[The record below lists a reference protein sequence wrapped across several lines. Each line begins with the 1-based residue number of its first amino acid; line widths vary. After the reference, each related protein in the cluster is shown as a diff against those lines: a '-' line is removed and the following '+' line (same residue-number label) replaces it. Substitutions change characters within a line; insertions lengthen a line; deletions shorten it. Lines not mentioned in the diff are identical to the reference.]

1 MLHCNGRLME
11 AADTATDKQAR
22 LLNGSKI
29 LCTYSGQRQE
39 QADRDSVIQVLQT
52 IETNGTVIETK
63 LDTLIKRRKEL
74 LKGQGDLFQ
83 SEDEVTMFKKLKLES
98 KKIGEECMQLF
109 ERLDQV
115 HRTHRKQVATQL
127 NSILDKNDKLC
138 AKLSSK

>member
-1 MLHCNGRLME
+1 ME
-11 AADTATDKQAR
+11 AADTATIKQAR

-29 LCTYSGQRQE
+29 LCTYSSQRQE
-39 QADRDSVIQVLQT
+39 QADHDSVIQVLKT

-74 LKGQGDLFQ
+74 LKGHGDMFQ
-83 SEDEVTMFKKLKLES
+83 REDEATMFKKLKLES

-109 ERLDQV
+109 ERLDQLECGDQA

>member
-1 MLHCNGRLME
+1 ME
-11 AADTATDKQAR
+11 AADTATIKQAR

-109 ERLDQV
+109 ERLDQLECGDQT
-115 HRTHRKQVATQL
+115 HRTQRK
-127 NSILDKNDKLC
+127 
-138 AKLSSK
+138 